1 MDVYGFLFGRFAAGR
16 RAYRQKCTVQTVGFI
31 SEVRRTGKVVQ
42 HVPQILILVNA
53 LDEEGNYFQT
63 SLKLS
68 LIHIYIELVLL
79 TGGHSQWYFVKEML
93 TGRMP
98 EICGELLPKI
108 AENPERVIPVTRP
121 QDVYKRQTR
130 TWSRI
135 IMWPA

>member
-63 SLKLS
+63 SLKQKMKKKK
-68 LIHIYIELVLL
+68 LV
-79 TGGHSQWYFVKEML
+79 
-93 TGRMP
+93 
-98 EICGELLPKI
+98 
-108 AENPERVIPVTRP
+108 
-121 QDVYKRQTR
+121 
-130 TWSRI
+130 
-135 IMWPA
+135 

>member
-63 SLKLS
+63 SLKRIYQRFGEDEVGVSNLS
-68 LIHIYIELVLL
+68 
-79 TGGHSQWYFVKEML
+79 GS
-93 TGRMP
+93 
-98 EICGELLPKI
+98 
-108 AENPERVIPVTRP
+108 
-121 QDVYKRQTR
+121 
-130 TWSRI
+130 S
-135 IMWPA
+135 